1 MTQHLDALTLGRW
14 ADGLLAAEEQQRA
27 AAHLA
32 QCAECRAQAAGQAQA
47 ARWLQQLAPE
57 PPPPQL
63 ARNLLAAL
71 ARRRRSE
78 AAWGRLAAGSAVAAL
93 LGLALVALAWPDFA
107 RLLTALAGAN
117 GPLGSSASNLLEAPA
132 DMLAMLGMLTSS
144 ALDWGVAITSGAGAA
159 LMTGLVLLTAAAF
172 GGLAQLLRPGAD
184 LARDPKGLVVGP
196 RP

>member
-32 QCAECRAQAAGQAQA
+32 QCAECQAQAAGQAPT

-63 ARNLLAAL
+63 ARSILAAL
-71 ARRRRSE
+71 ARRRVHE
-78 AAWGRLAAGSAVAAL
+78 AAWTRLAAGSAVAAL

-107 RLLTALAGAN
+107 RLLPALAGAN
-117 GPLGSSASNLLEAPA
+117 VPLSSSAGSLLDVPA
-132 DMLAMLGMLTSS
+132 DVLAAMGTVASSTFDWGS
-144 ALDWGVAITSGAGAA
+144 ALTGGAGAA
-159 LMTGLVLLTAAAF
+159 LMTGLVLLTGAAF
-172 GGLAQLLRPGAD
+172 GGLAQLLRPAP
-184 LARDPKGLVVGP
+184 AS
-196 RP
+196 